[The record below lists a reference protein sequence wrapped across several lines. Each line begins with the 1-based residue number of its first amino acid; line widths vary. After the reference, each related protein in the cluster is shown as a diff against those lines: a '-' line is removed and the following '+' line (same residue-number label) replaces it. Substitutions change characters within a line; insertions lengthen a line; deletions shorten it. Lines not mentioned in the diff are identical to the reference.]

1 MQVELHFVGDG
12 LVALAGEDVEHRLAA
27 DDLRSRRHQRR
38 KAQVFTHP
46 WNLGEYFVDA
56 VQGALLFELVGQVGH
71 HPARHLVDLHAGVHG
86 GELAFKL
93 VVLLAHGIE
102 VQTDF
107 LQQLQVQAG
116 VVFAAL
122 ERSNHRLG
130 ASVAGAPGKAGDR
143 GVDMGRAV
151 LDRLHLAH
159 RGQACG
165 VVAVD
170 KDRQRLLG
178 LQRLDQLAGGVRSQ
192 QTGHVLD
199 RHRVTTH
206 RFHLFGLVNEGLDRV
221 HRAGGVAQG
230 ALGMFA
236 GGFHGFDGHTQVTHV
251 VHRVEDAEYVDAIH
265 GGLGDKGAHHVI
277 AVVAI
282 AKQVLP
288 AQEHLQTGVGQRRL
302 EQAQALPRV
311 FLEEA
316 HTGVEGRAAPDFQR
330 PVANLIELG
339 ADRQHVFGAHAGGD
353 QRLVG
358 VTQDGVGDKNLLAH
372 VWVPLTGRRGR
383 R

>member
-1 MQVELHFVGDG
+1 M
-12 LVALAGEDVEHRLAA
+12 
-27 DDLRSRRHQRR
+27 
-38 KAQVFTHP
+38 
-46 WNLGEYFVDA
+46 
-56 VQGALLFELVGQVGH
+56 
-71 HPARHLVDLHAGVHG
+71 
-86 GELAFKL
+86 
-93 VVLLAHGIE
+93 
-102 VQTDF
+102 
-107 LQQLQVQAG
+107 
-116 VVFAAL
+116 
-122 ERSNHRLG
+122 
-130 ASVAGAPGKAGDR
+130 
-143 GVDMGRAV
+143 
-151 LDRLHLAH
+151 
-159 RGQACG
+159 
-165 VVAVD
+165 AVD

-192 QTGHVLD
+192 QAGHVLD
-199 RHRVTTH
+199 RHRVATH
-206 RFHLFGLVNEGLDRV
+206 GFHLLGLVNEGLHGV

-236 GGFHGFDGHTQVTHV
+236 GGFHGFDGHPQVTHV

-282 AKQVLP
+282 AEQVLA